1 MSKHARMKEKERR
14 RQEFTRAHAFKD
26 SAAYK
31 KGPKPK
37 GYRSAL
43 YEVREV
49 KISDSGRDSD
59 GVEPPKPQDF
69 QTYDS
74 SRGYSA
80 PEQVRSVTPPH
91 SPLASR
97 VSSVDVS
104 SLPPLHADGGL
115 ELLFVDSDR
124 VEFVL
129 IGGRNIGLSR
139 DHIIGA
145 SASAYVINDFT
156 TILDRQYI
164 YGCGISFGISLRSL
178 LNVPDHRVRSQY
190 QFRDADVSL
199 SDFAS
204 RALPSTLQRV
214 ESYVAEAL
222 KEAAEIDA
230 RAQLSGQRSLL
241 SSPSPASAYVPLDPD
256 PSGVYCVLHNINTEG
271 LYVFLDPRTL
281 PGASSGS
288 AVASKR
294 FFEERGIRSDDVPPE
309 LKDVWS
315 HHSSLPFQFVDSYK
329 LDIDG
334 GFVSTIRNGV
344 ERIFGA
350 PQHRILSFSYE
361 QPPGVDAWFSD
372 LDDRSNH
379 STLRDLVI
387 RYTDLA
393 RQTGKTIFE

>member
-37 GYRSAL
+37 GHRSAL

-49 KISDSGRDSD
+49 KISDSGRDAD
-59 GVEPPKPQDF
+59 VAEPPKPRDF

-80 PEQVRSVTPPH
+80 PEPVRSFTPPH
-91 SPLASR
+91 SPLESR

-104 SLPPLHADGGL
+104 SLPPLPADGGL
-115 ELLFVDSDR
+115 ELLFVDSDGG
-124 VEFVL
+124 EFVL
-129 IGGRNIGLSR
+129 IGGRNIGLSM
-139 DHIIGA
+139 DYIIGA
-145 SASAYVINDFT
+145 SASTYVVKDFT
-156 TILDRQYI
+156 TILNRQYI
-164 YGCGISFGISLRSL
+164 SGGGISFGISLRSL
-178 LNVPDHRVRSQY
+178 LSVPDHRVRSQY
-190 QFRDADVSL
+190 DLKGTDVSL
-199 SDFAS
+199 ADFAS
-204 RALPSTLQRV
+204 LASPSAFQRAER
-214 ESYVAEAL
+214 YVAKAL

-230 RAQLSGQRSLL
+230 RAQLSGQRSL
-241 SSPSPASAYVPLDPD
+241 PSPASAYVPLDPD

-271 LYVFLDPRTL
+271 LYVFLDTRTL

-288 AVASKR
+288 VVASKR

-315 HHSSLPFQFVDSYK
+315 HHSSLPFKFVDCYD

-387 RYTDLA
+387 RYTNLA
-393 RQTGKTIFE
+393 RQTGRTVFE